1 MNTIS
6 SDKLDFINDTLK
18 KINDLILIIVNNN
31 TKLNNINNKIKNINS
46 QLTQKTNNANQSHSK
61 NLYDKYAY
69 LHRKLHLQK
78 EISQKKHTIKTLYEQ
93 YLSKF
98 STQKGGQVNKRNKL
112 IGAFKTIQKRKYI

>member
-6 SDKLDFINDTLK
+6 SDKLDYINNTLK
-18 KINDLILIIVNNN
+18 QINDLILIIVNNN
-31 TKLNNINNKIKNINS
+31 TKLNNIDNKIKNIDS
-46 QLTQKTNNANQSHSK
+46 QFIPKTNNANQSPSK

-78 EISQKKHTIKTLYEQ
+78 EISQNKNTIKTLYEQ

-98 STQKGGQVNKRNKL
+98 STQKGGQVNQRNKL
-112 IGAFKTIQKRKYI
+112 ISSFKTIQKRKYI

>member
-6 SDKLDFINDTLK
+6 NDKLDYINDTLK
-18 KINDLILIIVNNN
+18 KINDLILIINNNN
-31 TKLNNINNKIKNINS
+31 TKIQNIDKKLQNINS
-46 QLTQKTNNANQSHSK
+46 LLTSTTNNANQSHSK

-78 EISQKKHTIKTLYEQ
+78 EISQKKQTIQTLYEQ

-98 STQKGGQVNKRNKL
+98 STQTGGQIKQRNKL
-112 IGAFKTIQKRKYI
+112 IGAFKTIQKKKYI